1 MTAPRHSPHPAM
13 TSQDVLIGV
22 AWGLGA
28 AACHSFVPI
37 AVRMLSSHIP
47 TVELVFFRN
56 LIGLAILLS
65 IVSWRGFGFLRT
77 ARIGAHLQRNALNFA
92 GMWLWFVGLS
102 ALPLAK
108 AVALHFT
115 LPLMVVPLAVI
126 FLRERPGA
134 VRIVCT
140 LIGFA
145 GVLVIL
151 RPGAVPIG
159 PAALLV
165 LGSALCYAG
174 VGIYTRALGRTDPP
188 ATTTFYYQA
197 MLSAFA
203 LVPSLFVWVTPSLAD
218 IPALLLLAVSGTAA
232 PYCLVRGMVHAE
244 ATIVEPLEYLRLPFT
259 AMLAWMLFAETTDS
273 WTWAGAAVIAAATWY
288 MARHEHKAVR

>member
-1 MTAPRHSPHPAM
+1 M
-13 TSQDVLIGV
+13 TSHDVLIGV
-22 AWGLGA
+22 GWGLAA

-37 AVRMLSSHIP
+37 AVRMLSSHLP
-47 TVELVFFRN
+47 PVELVFFRN
-56 LIGLAILLS
+56 IMGLMVLLS
-65 IVSWRGFGFLRT
+65 IVSWNGFGFVRT
-77 ARIGAHLQRNALNFA
+77 AHLGKHLQRNILNFS
-92 GMWLWFVGLS
+92 GMWLWFAALTM
-102 ALPLAK
+102 LPLSK

-115 LPLMVVPLAVI
+115 LPLMVVVLAMV
-126 FLRERPGA
+126 FLRERPGP

-159 PAALLV
+159 WAAMMV

-174 VGIYTRALGRTDPP
+174 VGIYTRVLGRTEKP
-188 ATTTFYYQA
+188 ATTTFYYQSMVA
-197 MLSAFA
+197 AFS
-203 LVPSLFVWVTPSLAD
+203 LVPSLFVWVTPTLSAL
-218 IPALLLLAVSGTAA
+218 PGLLLLAAAGTAA

-259 AMLAWMLFAETTDS
+259 AALAWIFFSETTDS
-273 WTWAGAAVIAAATWY
+273 WTWAGAAVIALSAWY
-288 MARHEHKAVR
+288 MAHHEHRSIK